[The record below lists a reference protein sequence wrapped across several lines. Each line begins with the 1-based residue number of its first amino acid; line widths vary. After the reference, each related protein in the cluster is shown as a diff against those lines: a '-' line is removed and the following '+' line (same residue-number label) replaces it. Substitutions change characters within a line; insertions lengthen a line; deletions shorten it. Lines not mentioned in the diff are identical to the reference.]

1 MRFSLRRP
9 RYAAAVAR
17 ERLQVLLAHERPL
30 LARPDLLVALREE
43 IMAVIA
49 KHVRIETGRVR
60 VKLDHRDSISVLEID
75 IEVPNAFAASL
86 AFGSGWS

>member
-1 MRFSLRRP
+1 MRFFLRRP
-9 RYAAAVAR
+9 RATAAVAR

-49 KHVRIETGRVR
+49 KHVKIESGRVR
-60 VKLDHRDSISVLEID
+60 VKLDHGDTISVLEID
-75 IEVPNAFAASL
+75 IEIPNAFASAL
-86 AFGSGWS
+86 AFGS